1 MAFVACLARPSRPRA
16 ALGTAALVANL
27 AGVWLSG
34 SRTAA
39 LCAVIGLG
47 ALGAAMARGSAG
59 LRRELLP
66 FAVAVVLATG
76 ALIVASSPIGPVRR
90 LLELPDSSV
99 ALALNRL
106 PYGTIA
112 LQMIRDYPLT
122 GVGEG
127 GFNVIAPDY
136 SRAFWRRRL
145 PFDNAQNWWRQI
157 AAERGLLGSLAPFAL
172 SALLAWCAV
181 RLPPRPERRREA
193 MLVRGLM
200 VALGVGSVI
209 SMPTQSPVVMLWLCS
224 LAGGLPV
231 LVTAQSQSAALWR
244 PWPRAAWLAAGAAAL
259 ALAAGQTALANGSL
273 DPSARARRLN
283 REWIVGTTPPEKMS
297 GSSAFRWTGR
307 TAYFEWP
314 VTAQWLVLRFWAPH
328 PDLTARPVHV
338 AITTVCGVVFD
349 ADLRSPE
356 TVGLA
361 LRLPQGLSRVGAL
374 IEVSHTWQPSS
385 SGASG
390 DTRRLGVGVAANFA
404 LEVGLANARRDL
416 AACTP

>member
-1 MAFVACLARPSRPRA
+1 M
-16 ALGTAALVANL
+16 
-27 AGVWLSG
+27 
-34 SRTAA
+34 
-39 LCAVIGLG
+39 
-47 ALGAAMARGSAG
+47 
-59 LRRELLP
+59 
-66 FAVAVVLATG
+66 
-76 ALIVASSPIGPVRR
+76 
-90 LLELPDSSV
+90 
-99 ALALNRL
+99 
-106 PYGTIA
+106 
-112 LQMIRDYPLT
+112 T
-122 GVGEG
+122 GVGHG
-127 GFNVIAPDY
+127 MLHVIAPDY
-136 SRAFWRRRL
+136 SRALCGRRAAL
-145 PFDNAQNWWRQI
+145 RQRAELVAPD
-157 AAERGLLGSLAPFAL
+157 AAELGALGSLAAPRPV
-172 SALLAWCAV
+172 SALASCAV

-193 MLVRGLM
+193 MLVRGFM

-209 SMPTQSPVVMLWLCS
+209 SMPTQSPVVTLWLCS

-273 DPSARARRLN
+273 DPGARARRLN
-283 REWIVGTTPPEKMS
+283 REWIVGTTPPEKVS

-328 PDLTARPVHV
+328 PDLAARPVHV

-356 TVGLA
+356 TFSLA
-361 LRLPQGLSRVGAL
+361 LRLPHGLSRVGASF
-374 IEVSHTWQPSS
+374 EVSHTWQPSS

-416 AACTP
+416 AACTGPDLR